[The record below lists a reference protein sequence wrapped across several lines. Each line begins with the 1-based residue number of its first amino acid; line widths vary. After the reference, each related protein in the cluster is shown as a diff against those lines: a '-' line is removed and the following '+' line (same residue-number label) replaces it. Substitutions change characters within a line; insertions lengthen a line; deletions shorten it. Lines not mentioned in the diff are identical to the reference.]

1 VFKNSNYF
9 LFQQDIDSPD
19 KFDSIDYYYQE
30 SKSKRGLSRLR
41 DGAEIRLLESDPSI
55 EWVQEQTPKKRIKR
69 DFMDFEPSIFS
80 RFQRKR
86 NFAED
91 QDKNKDGI
99 KFNDP
104 MWSKLWYIEKNPEPS
119 MRVEFVINSDKF
131 FIKEETIQ
139 IAYFDKNAWLISK
152 EKFQS
157 SIKKVEKL
165 NETFKKVI
173 NSSRSLLFI

>member
-1 VFKNSNYF
+1 MFKNSNYF
-9 LFQQDIDSPD
+9 LFQQEIDSPD

-30 SKSKRGLSRLR
+30 SKSKRGLSHLR

-55 EWVQEQTPKKRIKR
+55 EWIQEQMPKKRIKR
-69 DFMDFEPSIFS
+69 DFVDFEPSIFA

-104 MWSKLWYIEKNPEPS
+104 MWSKLWYIVSN
-119 MRVEFVINSDKF
+119 IF
-131 FIKEETIQ
+131 FSLFTNI
-139 IAYFDKNAWLISK
+139 
-152 EKFQS
+152 
-157 SIKKVEKL
+157 
-165 NETFKKVI
+165 FK
-173 NSSRSLLFI
+173 SQ